1 MSTST
6 LTVVSVNVARAESL
20 PIDGR
25 QVATA
30 IRKRPVA
37 GPVAVRPLGLEGDE
51 QADLSVHGGLT
62 KAVYA
67 YPAAHYA
74 FWHTVRRQAKVPGS
88 DEPLP
93 WGAMGENL
101 TIEGLDES
109 RLWIGDRLVLP
120 HCVLAVS
127 EPRMPCFKFAA
138 AMGFAKAVKLMGQSG
153 WCGTY
158 LAVIEPGQVSAG
170 DTAQL
175 VPGPREVN
183 LAELFR
189 ARVRPGD

>member
-1 MSTST
+1 MSTSP
-6 LTVVSVNVARAESL
+6 LTVVSVTVARAESL

-37 GPVAVRPLGLEGDE
+37 GPVGVGPLGLQGDE

-67 YPAAHYA
+67 YPGAHYA

-101 TIEGLDES
+101 TIAGLDES

-138 AMGFAKAVKLMGQSG
+138 AMGFAKAVKLMSQSG